1 MRVLPILVAAAFLG
15 SVACAMAAGAPDL
28 MALGRHLA
36 VECTSCHRPDST
48 SAAIPSITGRRREDF
63 TRTLR
68 KYQTG
73 ARTNPVMVSV
83 AGSLDAEQI
92 AALAAYFAS
101 LPKPPAPPGAPGQA
115 RN

>member
-1 MRVLPILVAAAFLG
+1 VLPILATAAFLG
-15 SVACAMAAGAPDL
+15 SVDCAMAAEAPDL

-48 SAAIPSITGRRREDF
+48 SAAIPSIAGRRPEDF
-63 TRTLR
+63 ARTLR
-68 KYQTG
+68 EYRTG

-83 AGSLDAEQI
+83 AGSLDEQQI
-92 AALAAYFAS
+92 AALAAYFGS